1 MAHIS
6 SIGASIYAALAV
18 ANDPLASIPTTE
30 AGFKALFA
38 LPADYD
44 LIEDIRDL
52 PAVGATPNIVKVP
65 VYGQPQTQSIGAQSD
80 APDLDI
86 VINFVPSKWAAGSVL
101 KGYLDAKTPVAFQ
114 LSLLQAKPT
123 GVDKYAAV
131 VTGLGSVANSS
142 MYFIGKME
150 SMLFQPARD
159 DAVTATLSLS
169 IQSDF
174 YGWYT
179 V

>member
-1 MAHIS
+1 MAHIT
-6 SIGASIYAALAV
+6 SIGAAVHTTLAV
-18 ANDPLASIPTTE
+18 SNDPLASIPTTE

-38 LPADYD
+38 ATTDYD
-44 LIEDIRDL
+44 VIEDVRDM
-52 PAVGATPNIVKVP
+52 PSVGAPPNIVKVP
-65 VYGQPQTQSIGAQSD
+65 VYGQNQSQSIGAQSD
-80 APDLDI
+80 APDLELTL
-86 VINFVPSKWAAGSVL
+86 NFVPSKWASGGVL

-123 GVDKYAAV
+123 GVDEYAAI

-150 SMLFQPARD
+150 SMEVTPSLD
-159 DAVTATLSLS
+159 DAVTATLALS
-169 IQSDF
+169 VQSDF

>member
-1 MAHIS
+1 
-6 SIGASIYAALAV
+6 
-18 ANDPLASIPTTE
+18 
-30 AGFKALFA
+30 
-38 LPADYD
+38 
-44 LIEDIRDL
+44 
-52 PAVGATPNIVKVP
+52 
-65 VYGQPQTQSIGAQSD
+65 
-80 APDLDI
+80 
-86 VINFVPSKWAAGSVL
+86 VPSKWASGGVL

-123 GVDKYAAV
+123 GVDEYAAI

-150 SMLFQPARD
+150 SMEVTPSLD
-159 DAVTATLSLS
+159 DAVTATLALS
-169 IQSDF
+169 VQSDF